1 MDNKMWS
8 VICGALLIAL
18 ILTNLYWFYE
28 MPEPQTVKLNFAYQV
43 GFHYG
48 PSIIMDHFDLVE
60 KHSRGLVQGAY
71 FKISGGSTINEAIVA
86 GSIDFAQMGGPP
98 AIKGV
103 DQGIGTKILASFGS
117 KEHEVWTWR
126 ADIQSLDDLT
136 ESDIVNAVKI
146 YSIEHVGLIKALGRE
161 KADAISGFFSHSDAF
176 QMMEEGLIDAAFTGV
191 PYTLLYSENPR
202 YHKISC
208 DTDIW
213 GVSLAGGVFIGR
225 ADLDEEIVDAVLD
238 AWLEAVDWIKNN
250 PKEASEIIGPVYD
263 YSTDEA
269 WELWQRS
276 LIKWDATYGLTVLKT
291 QADMMYDLDIV
302 DKQLSNEDLMFP
314 QTLEMIECRL
324 SKSKLHVPCC
334 RSWLV
339 S

>member
-1 MDNKMWS
+1 MEKYQALS
-8 VICGALLIAL
+8 LVLIVALLASNIYWV
-18 ILTNLYWFYE
+18 LT

-48 PSIIMDHFDLVE
+48 PSIIMDCFDLVE
-60 KHSRGLVQGAY
+60 KHSRGLVQAAY

-86 GSIDFAQMGGPP
+86 GSIDFAQMGTPP

-126 ADIQSLDDLT
+126 DDLQSLDDLK
-136 ESDIVNAVKI
+136 EGDIVGAVKI

-161 KADAISGFFSHSDAF
+161 KADAFSGFFSHSDAF
-176 QMMEEGLIDAAFTGV
+176 QMMEEGMIDAAFTGV

-213 GVSLAGGVFIGR
+213 GVPLAGGVCIGR
-225 ADLDEEIVDAVLD
+225 ATLDEELVDAVLD
-238 AWLEAVDWIKNN
+238 AWLEAVSWIKSN
-250 PKEASEIIGPVYD
+250 PKKASEIIGPVYD
-263 YSTDEA
+263 YEEDEA
-269 WELWQRS
+269 WRLWQKS
-276 LIKWDATYGLTVLKT
+276 GIEWDVTFGLAVLKT
-291 QADMMYDLDIV
+291 QADMMYDLDI
-302 DKQLSNEDLMFP
+302 LSKTLSEQDLMFP
-314 QTLEMIECRL
+314 QTLEMMQ
-324 SKSKLHVPCC
+324 
-334 RSWLV
+334 
-339 S
+339 